1 MTDHLPYVPDI
12 DRLLNTLR
20 KMGASQIGD
29 WEGDSYATFWVKENA
44 AVLSGDN
51 YTVAASFRY
60 PFSFPPCMRP
70 SSARSS

>member
-20 KMGASQIGD
+20 KMDASQIGD

-51 YTVAASFRY
+51 YIVAASFLEVASNEKEDALNA
-60 PFSFPPCMRP
+60 FWK
-70 SSARSS
+70 